1 MNCTVVITKEYKR
14 PLVLE
19 TLITA
24 DLPLFSMND
33 RFNRVNRPF
42 INSIENLGEIALLLC
57 CMDYSKFTI
66 LKSDFEEKKMA
77 SVKICVR

>member
-1 MNCTVVITKEYKR
+1 MNCTVVITKEYKGA
-14 PLVLE
+14 LVLE

-42 INSIENLGEIALLLC
+42 INNWCQKWDTSKL
-57 CMDYSKFTI
+57 KFT
-66 LKSDFEEKKMA
+66 
-77 SVKICVR
+77 KI

>member
-1 MNCTVVITKEYKR
+1 MNCTVVNTKEYKR

-42 INSIENLGEIALLLC
+42 IN
-57 CMDYSKFTI
+57 T
-66 LKSDFEEKKMA
+66 LKSVSPTCFCLKAFEILQGYDCFSELYWEFD
-77 SVKICVR
+77 